1 MKIVSKYISIVLLA
15 LIPTG
20 TLIAQSGQAAF
31 RLPPYEKFTLPNGL
45 TVYLME
51 QHEVPVINVSIIVP
65 AGAIYD
71 ANQSGLASLTASG
84 LQYGT
89 KTYSKSKIEEE
100 LDFIGASLSTYATK
114 ETAGISSKFASR
126 DADKVFPILKEVL
139 ADPIFD
145 PGEFEKEK
153 KRVLTGLEQAKQS
166 PRNVIGSYWD
176 KFIYGTHVYAH
187 AVSGSPLTVSKL
199 SAEDLKAFYKAN
211 YSPDG
216 SAISVVGDFNSRDMK
231 VRIQSLFGA
240 WENSTQSHNSM
251 AAAAV
256 SPPAQ
261 ARVLLVNKDDARE
274 TTFIIGG
281 LGIRRDN
288 PDFVAIEVV
297 NTVFGGRFT
306 SWLNDELRVNSG
318 LTYGAS
324 SRFNPLKNAGTFT
337 ISTFTA
343 NNNTEATIDKALQ
356 VLDSLH
362 KSGIN
367 ENTLRS
373 AKNYVKGQFPPRYET
388 SGQLAGLLN
397 QMFWYG
403 FNESYINNFQDNVDG
418 LTISKAREI
427 IDKYF
432 PTDKLQLVL
441 IGKAEDIKSIAQK
454 YGPVVEKEIKADGF

>member
-1 MKIVSKYISIVLLA
+1 MKAALRYISIILLA
-15 LIPTG
+15 FIPVSAVT
-20 TLIAQSGQAAF
+20 AQSGF
-31 RLPPYEKFTLPNGL
+31 RLPPYEKFTLANGL

-51 QHEVPVINVSIIVP
+51 QHEVPVINVSVIIP

-71 ANQSGLASLTASG
+71 ADQPGLASLTASG

-89 KTYSKSKIEEE
+89 KSYSKSKIEEE

-114 ETAGISSKFASR
+114 ESAGLSSRFASK
-126 DADKVFPILKEVL
+126 DADKVLPILKEVL
-139 ADPIFD
+139 ADPVFD
-145 PGEFEKEK
+145 REEFEKEK

-176 KFIYGTHVYAH
+176 KFIFGTHVYGH
-187 AVSGSPLTVSKL
+187 AVSGSPLTVSGL
-199 SAEDLKAFYKAN
+199 SADDLKSFYASN
-211 YSPDG
+211 YSPQG
-216 SAISVVGDFNSRDMK
+216 SAIAIAGDFNSGDMK
-231 VRIQSLFGA
+231 RKIRALFEAWKKNPQSRKDL
-240 WENSTQSHNSM
+240 

-256 SPPAQ
+256 SPPA
-261 ARVLLVNKDDARE
+261 AGRVLLVNKDDARE
-274 TTFIIGG
+274 TTFIIGS

-318 LTYGAS
+318 LTYGAN
-324 SRFNPLKNAGTFT
+324 SRFIPLRNSGTFA

-343 NNNTEATIDKALQ
+343 NKTTEATIDKALQ

-362 KSGIN
+362 KTGIN
-367 ENTLRS
+367 EKTLNS

-388 SGQLAGLLN
+388 SGQLAGLLT

-403 FNESYINNFQDNVDG
+403 FDESYINDFQSNVDG
-418 LTISKAREI
+418 LTIAKSREI
-427 IDKYF
+427 INRYF
-432 PTDKLQLVL
+432 PKDKLQLVL
-441 IGKAEDIKSIAQK
+441 IGKAEEIRNVAQK
-454 YGPVVEKEIKADGF
+454 YGPVTEKDIKADGF